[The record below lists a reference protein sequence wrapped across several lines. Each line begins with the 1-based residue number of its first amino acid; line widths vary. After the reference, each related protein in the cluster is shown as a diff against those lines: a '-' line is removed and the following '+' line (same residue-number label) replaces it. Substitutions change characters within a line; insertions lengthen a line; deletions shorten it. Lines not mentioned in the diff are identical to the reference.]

1 MADDAY
7 QVTETPSG
15 NKKSEI
21 LTHPDFPLGPFLLE
35 IFLWNFALL
44 VLVIVIQQFLG
55 PDWFC
60 LTLYFFIATFGSLNY
75 LIWNYWAKD
84 SLELSES
91 VLKLKRDMPLFSS
104 RFSNYQKS
112 EVKNLRLMQPDEK
125 PGLFEGVFG
134 LRLFLIQSR
143 GVIAFE
149 TPQGMIVRFGWG
161 LSNSEAEEIVAII
174 KNWLQESPV

>member
-7 QVTETPSG
+7 LVTETPSG
-15 NKKSEI
+15 NKKIEV
-21 LTHPDFPLGPFLLE
+21 LTHPDFPLGTFLLE
-35 IFLWNFALL
+35 IFLWNIALL
-44 VLVIVIQQFLG
+44 VLVLLVRSN
-55 PDWFC
+55 WVC
-60 LTLYFFIATFGSLNY
+60 WTAYFFAATFGSLSY

-84 SLELSES
+84 SLELSKS

-112 EVKNLRLMQPDEK
+112 EVKNLHLMQPDEK

-134 LRLFLIQSR
+134 LRLFMIQYR

-174 KNWLQESPV
+174 TNWLAESAV

>member
-1 MADDAY
+1 MLDC
-7 QVTETPSG
+7 
-15 NKKSEI
+15 
-21 LTHPDFPLGPFLLE
+21 LL
-35 IFLWNFALL
+35 FA
-44 VLVIVIQQFLG
+44 
-55 PDWFC
+55 
-60 LTLYFFIATFGSLNY
+60 ATFGSLSY

-84 SLELSES
+84 SLELSKS

-112 EVKNLRLMQPDEK
+112 EVKNLHLMQPDEK

-134 LRLFLIQSR
+134 LRLFMIQYR

-174 KNWLQESPV
+174 KNWLEESAVWLLSFAAKSLHRIPEFNQSRRNEASSARTSWGCCSGNQWLTLSSRT